1 MEDEFGDVVSGSRGR
16 NCSASICRVNT
27 KHSVA
32 GAGIVFSI
40 LGVWTDSHLIDI
52 LMLRRSVGDVFGS
65 FNHPP
70 QSLLDAGLVHH
81 IPVCDDFS

>member
-1 MEDEFGDVVSGSRGR
+1 MQS
-16 NCSASICRVNT
+16 

-40 LGVWTDSHLIDI
+40 LGVCTDTHLIDI